1 MWTLHTKYLKLI
13 DQNFVINTEK
23 KIQTLELQNHINQHS
38 NIFKTWSTQFF
49 IRTYI
54 QNSLWP

>member
-23 KIQTLELQNHINQHS
+23 KNQTLELQNHINQHS